1 MRRLIRGVS
10 RKVVG
15 SDRARSDAPGLE
27 ENAAQA
33 GTADAVQVL
42 PPGDVS
48 LHPGL
53 DIVANPV
60 LLVRQPGLQVIYA
73 NPAAEAN
80 FAISRKA
87 MVELNLP
94 DLFGP
99 ADELEGMVESVLSR
113 QVDVR
118 RQDLI
123 LRPPLQEPMHAH
135 VVIGALEGSASTVV
149 VEVLPNEQK
158 IRSDREERILD
169 LTSANKELIRNLAHE
184 IKNPLGGIR
193 GAAQL
198 LEFELPER
206 SLREYTQV
214 IIKESDRLQTLVDR
228 LLEPHRHPHIVSELN
243 IHEVLERVRSV
254 VLAEFPNGLDIVRD
268 YDASLPELRGDKEQ
282 LIQAVLNI
290 VHNAAQALAERIA
303 RGDAQIVLRTRVARQ
318 VTIAKRLFKLAL
330 DLHVTDNGP
339 GIPEDIRERIFYPLV
354 SGRDGGSGLGLTL
367 AQTFVQQH
375 EGLIECESR
384 PGCTDF
390 RILLPLH

>member
-10 RKVVG
+10 R
-15 SDRARSDAPGLE
+15 RAAAAEGARAEPPGAAPV
-27 ENAAQA
+27 AAEA
-33 GTADAVQVL
+33 GARVL
-42 PPGDVS
+42 PLGAAS
-48 LHPGL
+48 FHAGL
-53 DIVANPV
+53 DVVANPV
-60 LLVRQPGLQVIYA
+60 LLVRQPGLRVVYA
-73 NPAAEAN
+73 NPAAEAT
-80 FAISRKA
+80 FGVSRKG
-87 MVELNLP
+87 MVELALP
-94 DLFGP
+94 DLFGKS
-99 ADELEGMVESVLSR
+99 DELHSMLDTVVTR
-113 QVDVR
+113 QFDVR

-123 LRPPLQEPMHAH
+123 LQPPLQDPIHAH
-135 VVIGALEGSASTVV
+135 VVIAAMEAVSDTVV
-149 VEVLPNEQK
+149 VEILPNEQK
-158 IRSDREERILD
+158 VRSDREERILD

-228 LLEPHRHPHIVSELN
+228 LLEPHRHPHIVSSLN

-254 VLAEFPNGLDIVRD
+254 VLAEFPNGLEIVRD
-268 YDASLPELRGDKEQ
+268 YDASLPELQGDKEQ

-290 VHNAAQALAERIA
+290 VHNAAHALADRIA
-303 RGDAQIVLRTRVARQ
+303 RGDAQIVLRTRIARQ

-330 DLHVTDNGP
+330 DLHVIDNGP
-339 GIPEDIRERIFYPLV
+339 GIPEDIRERIFFPLV

>member
-1 MRRLIRGVS
+1 MSRRAAAAEGA
-10 RKVVG
+10 
-15 SDRARSDAPGLE
+15 RAEPPGAAPV
-27 ENAAQA
+27 AAEA
-33 GTADAVQVL
+33 GARVL
-42 PPGDVS
+42 PLGAAS
-48 LHPGL
+48 FHAGL
-53 DIVANPV
+53 DVVANPV
-60 LLVRQPGLQVIYA
+60 LLVRQPGLRVVYA
-73 NPAAEAN
+73 NPAAEAT
-80 FAISRKA
+80 FGVSRKG
-87 MVELNLP
+87 MVELALP
-94 DLFGP
+94 DLFGKS
-99 ADELEGMVESVLSR
+99 DELHSMLDTVVTR
-113 QVDVR
+113 QFDVR

-123 LRPPLQEPMHAH
+123 LQPPLQDPIHAH
-135 VVIGALEGSASTVV
+135 VVIAAMEAVSDTVV
-149 VEVLPNEQK
+149 VEILPNEQK
-158 IRSDREERILD
+158 VRSDREERILD

-228 LLEPHRHPHIVSELN
+228 LLEPHRHPHIVSSLN

-254 VLAEFPNGLDIVRD
+254 VLAEFPNGLEIVRD
-268 YDASLPELRGDKEQ
+268 YDASLPELQGDKEQ

-290 VHNAAQALAERIA
+290 VHNAAHALADRIA
-303 RGDAQIVLRTRVARQ
+303 RGDAQIVLRTRIARQ

-330 DLHVTDNGP
+330 DLHVIDNGP
-339 GIPEDIRERIFYPLV
+339 GIPEDIRERIFFPLV

>member
-1 MRRLIRGVS
+1 MRRLIRSVS
-10 RKVVG
+10 RKVA
-15 SDRARSDAPGLE
+15 S
-27 ENAAQA
+27 AAA
-33 GTADAVQVL
+33 GTLPEGGAAVL
-42 PPGDVS
+42 PLDDVS
-48 LHPGL
+48 YHQGL
-53 DIVANPV
+53 DVVANPV
-60 LLVRQPGLQVIYA
+60 LLVRQPGLRIVYA
-73 NPAAEAN
+73 NPAAEAS
-80 FAISRKA
+80 FAVSRKA
-87 MVELNLP
+87 MVELSLA
-94 DLFGP
+94 DLFG
-99 ADELEGMVESVLSR
+99 ASEELASMIETVLSR
-113 QVDVR
+113 QFDAR
-118 RQDLI
+118 RQDVVLH
-123 LRPPLQEPMHAH
+123 PPLQEPMHAH
-135 VVIGALEGSASTVV
+135 VVIGVLDANADTSTVV

-158 IRSDREERILD
+158 VRSDREERILD

-198 LEFELPER
+198 LEFELPDR
-206 SLREYTQV
+206 ALREYTQV

-228 LLEPHRHPHIVSELN
+228 LLEPHRHPHIVSDLN

-254 VLAEFPNGLDIVRD
+254 VLAEFPSGLDIVRD
-268 YDASLPELRGDKEQ
+268 YDASLPDLRGDMEQ

-303 RGDAQIVLRTRVARQ
+303 RGDAQIILRTRVARQ

-330 DLHVTDNGP
+330 DLHVIDNGP
-339 GIPEDIRERIFYPLV
+339 GIPEDNRERIFYPLV

>member
-10 RKVVG
+10 RKVAG
-15 SDRARSDAPGLE
+15 ADRKQDPSGPDEFDADIVPL
-27 ENAAQA
+27 
-33 GTADAVQVL
+33 
-42 PPGDVS
+42 GDVAF
-48 LHPGL
+48 HPGL
-53 DIVANPV
+53 DVVANPV
-60 LLVRQPGLQVIYA
+60 LLVRQPGLKVVYA
-73 NPAAEAN
+73 NPAAEAS
-80 FAISRKA
+80 FAMSRKA
-87 MVELNLP
+87 MVELALP
-94 DLFGP
+94 DLFG
-99 ADELEGMVESVLSR
+99 ASEELDTMIESVIGR

-118 RQDLI
+118 RQDLV
-123 LRPPLQEPMHAH
+123 LQPPLQEPMHAH
-135 VVIGALEGSASTVV
+135 VVVGGIEGYGNTVL
-149 VEVLPNEQK
+149 VEILPNEQK
-158 IRSDREERILD
+158 VRSDREERILD

-206 SLREYTQV
+206 TLREYTQV

-228 LLEPHRHPHIVSELN
+228 LLEPHRHPHIVSDLN

-254 VLAEFPNGLDIVRD
+254 VLAEFPNGLEIVRD

-290 VHNAAQALAERIA
+290 VHNAAQALHERIA
-303 RGDAQIVLRTRVARQ
+303 GGDAQIVLRTRVARQ

-330 DLHVTDNGP
+330 DLHVVDNGP

>member
-10 RKVVG
+10 RKVTG
-15 SDRARSDAPGLE
+15 ADRKPDAPE
-27 ENAAQA
+27 PD
-33 GTADAVQVL
+33 ADIL
-42 PPGDVS
+42 PLGDVAF
-48 LHPGL
+48 HPGL
-53 DIVANPV
+53 DVVANPV
-60 LLVRQPGLQVIYA
+60 LLVRQPGLQVVYA
-73 NPAAEAN
+73 NPAAEAT
-80 FAISRKA
+80 FAMSRKA
-87 MVELNLP
+87 MVELTLP
-94 DLFGP
+94 DLFGTSE
-99 ADELEGMVESVLSR
+99 ELDTMIETVIAR

-118 RQDLI
+118 RQDLV

-135 VVIGALEGSASTVV
+135 VVVGGIEGFSSTVL
-149 VEVLPNEQK
+149 VEILLNEQK
-158 IRSDREERILD
+158 VRSDREERLID

-206 SLREYTQV
+206 ALREYTQV

-268 YDASLPELRGDKEQ
+268 YDASLPELRGDMEQ

-290 VHNAAQALAERIA
+290 VHNAAQALHERISQ
-303 RGDAQIVLRTRVARQ
+303 GDAQIVLRTRVARQ
-318 VTIAKRLFKLAL
+318 VTIAKRLYKLAL
-330 DLHVTDNGP
+330 DLHVIDNGP

>member
-1 MRRLIRGVS
+1 MRRLIRGVT
-10 RKVVG
+10 RKVAG
-15 SDRARSDAPGLE
+15 
-27 ENAAQA
+27 AAATPEAQQEGQPESA
-33 GTADAVQVL
+33 QVL
-42 PPGDVS
+42 PMGDVAF
-48 LHPGL
+48 HPGL
-53 DIVANPV
+53 DVVANPV
-60 LLVRQPGLQVIYA
+60 LLVRQPGLRVVYA
-73 NPAAEAN
+73 NPAAEAS
-80 FAISRKA
+80 FALSRKV
-87 MVELNLP
+87 MVELTLP
-94 DLFGP
+94 DLFG
-99 ADELEGMVESVLSR
+99 ASEELDTMIESVLLR
-113 QVDVR
+113 KFDVR
-118 RQDLI
+118 RQDLV
-123 LRPPLQEPMHAH
+123 LQPPLQEPMHAH
-135 VVIGALEGSASTVV
+135 VVIGVLEPSVDTVV
-149 VEVLPNEQK
+149 VEILPNEQK
-158 IRSDREERILD
+158 LRSDREERLLD
-169 LTSANKELIRNLAHE
+169 LTAANKELIRNLAHE

-198 LEFELPER
+198 LEFELPDR
-206 SLREYTQV
+206 ALREYTQV

-228 LLEPHRHPHIVSELN
+228 LLEPHRHPHIVSSLN

-268 YDASLPELRGDKEQ
+268 YDASLPEIRGDMEQ

-290 VHNAAQALAERIA
+290 VHNAAQALHERIA

-318 VTIAKRLFKLAL
+318 VTIAKRLYKLAL

>member
-10 RKVVG
+10 RKVIGVDRG
-15 SDRARSDAPGLE
+15 SDRAQDDPATQGEQPANVVPL
-27 ENAAQA
+27 
-33 GTADAVQVL
+33 
-42 PPGDVS
+42 GDVAF
-48 LHPGL
+48 HPGL
-53 DIVANPV
+53 DVIANPV
-60 LLVRQPGLQVIYA
+60 LLVRGPGLNVVYA
-73 NPAAEAN
+73 NPASEAA
-80 FAISRKA
+80 FAMSRRA
-87 MVELNLP
+87 MVELTLP
-94 DLFGP
+94 DLFG
-99 ADELEGMVESVLSR
+99 ELEEVRSMIESVTAR

-118 RQDLI
+118 RQDL
-123 LRPPLQEPMHAH
+123 LLKPPLQEPLHAH
-135 VVIGALEGSASTVV
+135 VVIGAIEGHPSTVL
-149 VEVLPNEQK
+149 VELMHNEQK
-158 IRSDREERILD
+158 LRSDREERLID

-206 SLREYTQV
+206 ALREYTQV

-254 VLAEFPNGLDIVRD
+254 VLAEFPNGLEIVRD
-268 YDASLPELRGDKEQ
+268 YDASLPDLRGDMEQ

-290 VHNAAQALAERIA
+290 VHNAAQALHERIA

-318 VTIAKRLFKLAL
+318 VTIAKRLYKLAL

-384 PGCTDF
+384 PGFTDF

>member
-1 MRRLIRGVS
+1 MRRLIREVS
-10 RKVVG
+10 RKV
-15 SDRARSDAPGLE
+15 
-27 ENAAQA
+27 A
-33 GTADAVQVL
+33 GTDRKPDAGAPADRDADIL
-42 PPGDVS
+42 PLGGAA

-53 DIVANPV
+53 DVVANPV
-60 LLVRQPGLQVIYA
+60 LLVRQPGLRVIYA
-73 NPAAEAN
+73 NPAAEAS
-80 FAISRKA
+80 FAVSRKA
-87 MVELNLP
+87 MVELSLP
-94 DLFGP
+94 DLFG
-99 ADELEGMVESVLSR
+99 ASEELDSMFETVMAR

-118 RQDLI
+118 RQDLV

-135 VVIGALEGSASTVV
+135 VVIGGVEGYANTAV
-149 VEVLPNEQK
+149 VEVLLNEQK
-158 IRSDREERILD
+158 VRSDREERILD

-206 SLREYTQV
+206 ALREYTQV

-228 LLEPHRHPHIVSELN
+228 LLEPHRHPHIVSDLN

-254 VLAEFPNGLDIVRD
+254 VLAEFPNGLEIVRD
-268 YDASLPELRGDKEQ
+268 YDASLPELRGDMEQ

-290 VHNAAQALAERIA
+290 VHNAAQALHERVA
-303 RGDAQIVLRTRVARQ
+303 RGDAQIILRTRVARQ

-330 DLHVTDNGP
+330 DLHVIDNGP

-375 EGLIECESR
+375 EGLIECESK

>member
-10 RKVVG
+10 RKVTG
-15 SDRARSDAPGLE
+15 ADRKPEAPDLDA
-27 ENAAQA
+27 
-33 GTADAVQVL
+33 DIL
-42 PPGDVS
+42 PLGDVAF
-48 LHPGL
+48 HPGL
-53 DIVANPV
+53 DVVANPV
-60 LLVRQPGLQVIYA
+60 LLVRQPGLHVVYA
-73 NPAAEAN
+73 NPAAEAS
-80 FAISRKA
+80 FAMSRKA
-87 MVELNLP
+87 MVELTLP
-94 DLFGP
+94 DLFG
-99 ADELEGMVESVLSR
+99 ASEELDTMIETVIAR

-118 RQDLI
+118 RQDLV

-135 VVIGALEGSASTVV
+135 VVVGGIESHASTVL
-149 VEVLPNEQK
+149 VEILLNEQK
-158 IRSDREERILD
+158 VRSDREERILD

-206 SLREYTQV
+206 ALREYTQV

-268 YDASLPELRGDKEQ
+268 YDASLPELRGDMEQ

-290 VHNAAQALAERIA
+290 VHNAAQALHERIA
-303 RGDAQIVLRTRVARQ
+303 QGDAQIVLRTRVARQ
-318 VTIAKRLFKLAL
+318 VTIAKRLYKLAL
-330 DLHVTDNGP
+330 DLHVIDNGP